1 MNQKPSYRNVHNRFK
16 LNGNNYSFNDL
27 FEVAYSFIKEGKPH
41 EKVIGDFLMDWMDP
55 KKELILKTSGSTGTP
70 KQMRYAKQAMVNS
83 ALATGD
89 HFGVQI
95 GDRALHCLSAD
106 FIAGKMMLVRAMIL
120 GLELD
125 IVSPNGNVLDKNPTV
140 YDFAAMVPI
149 QVVNAMNQINQVKTL
164 LIGGAAP
171 SATLLQQLQS
181 KETNSF
187 VTYGMTETLTHIASR
202 SVKSKDTVFNVLP
215 GVQITQ
221 DSRQCLNIEVPYLT
235 EDTVVTNDLVTIV
248 SDASFT
254 LLGRVDHVINS
265 GGVKVIPEAV
275 EEKISSLITCP
286 CFITSIADEQLGQ
299 KVILVLEQKEDTQNI
314 LGLIKEKKILSTYEL
329 PKNVFFLDA
338 FEYTENGK
346 LKREATAAKLE
357 ARPY

>member
-1 MNQKPSYRNVHNRFK
+1 
-16 LNGNNYSFNDL
+16 
-27 FEVAYSFIKEGKPH
+27 
-41 EKVIGDFLMDWMDP
+41 
-55 KKELILKTSGSTGTP
+55 
-70 KQMRYAKQAMVNS
+70 MRYAKQAMVNS

-125 IVSPNGNVLDKNPTV
+125 IVSPNGNVLDENPSV

-149 QVVNAMNQINQVKTL
+149 QVVNAMSQINQVKKL

-171 SATLLQQLQS
+171 STTLLQQLQS

-221 DSRQCLNIEVPYLT
+221 DARQCLNIEVPYLT
-235 EDTVVTNDLVTIV
+235 KDTVVTNDLVTII
-248 SDASFT
+248 SDTSFT
-254 LLGRVDHVINS
+254 LLGRIDHVINS

-275 EEKISSLITCP
+275 EEKISSLIACP
-286 CFITSIADEQLGQ
+286 FFITSFADEQLGQ
-299 KVILVLEQKEDTQNI
+299 KVVLVLEQKEDAQNI
-314 LGLIKEKKILSTYEL
+314 IELIKEKKILSTYEL
-329 PKNVFFLDA
+329 PKKVFFLDA

-346 LKREATAAKLE
+346 LKRKATAAKLE

>member
-55 KKELILKTSGSTGTP
+55 KEELILKTSGSTGTP

-125 IVSPNGNVLDKNPTV
+125 IVSPNGNVLDENPSV

-149 QVVNAMNQINQVKTL
+149 QVVNAMSQINQVKKL

-171 SATLLQQLQS
+171 STTLLQQLQS

-187 VTYGMTETLTHIASR
+187 VTYGMTLTHIASR

-221 DSRQCLNIEVPYLT
+221 DARQCLNIEVPYLT
-235 EDTVVTNDLVTIV
+235 KDTVVTNDLVTII
-248 SDASFT
+248 SDTSFT
-254 LLGRVDHVINS
+254 LLGRIDHVINS

-275 EEKISSLITCP
+275 EEKISSLIACP
-286 CFITSIADEQLGQ
+286 FFITSVADEQLGQ
-299 KVILVLEQKEDTQNI
+299 KVVLVLEQKEDAQNI
-314 LGLIKEKKILSTYEL
+314 IELIKEKKILSTYEL
-329 PKNVFFLDA
+329 PKKVFFLDA

-346 LKREATAAKLE
+346 LKRKATAAKLE